1 LTFDFRVAVLV
12 ARFSITDLRNTD
24 NRQMDIKT
32 QERKAAKTVLREALA
47 AYGGDTKHEA
57 VATAIEKLMHLNPT
71 VAPARSE
78 ALMDGQWL
86 LISAPNFPNGEQRAD
101 GKYMYTLGRLAFN
114 MFQPTSLKIV
124 IDRVLQPVVPVGKG
138 QQRTHD
144 IIVEFTTVDEDIP
157 TLQGIV
163 HNLGICEPTQDNIL
177 QVQFTGGE
185 LAPKEQIEM
194 EAWKAI
200 FGDQSKPSRR
210 SLKERLNTSFLKMMF
225 GIVPP
230 QGMDR
235 QTGRVSFKM
244 QRSPKGK
251 LELLYLDEEWR
262 ITRGERGT
270 VLVCERLVG

>member
-1 LTFDFRVAVLV
+1 
-12 ARFSITDLRNTD
+12 
-24 NRQMDIKT
+24 MDIET
-32 QERKAAKTVLREALA
+32 QDTKAAKTVLRQALA
-47 AYGGDTKHEA
+47 AYGGDTKHEV
-57 VATAIEKLMHLNPT
+57 VAAAIEKLVYLNPT
-71 VAPARSE
+71 AAPARSE
-78 ALMDGQWL
+78 VLMDGQWL
-86 LISAPNFPNGEQRAD
+86 LVSAPNFPNGELRAD
-101 GKYMYTLGRLAFN
+101 GKYVYTLGRLAFN

-124 IDRVLQPVVPVGKG
+124 IDRVLQPVVPVGKA

-144 IIVEFTTVDEDIP
+144 IIVEFTTVDENTP

-163 HNLGICEPTQDNIL
+163 HNKGVCEPTDDNTL

-185 LAPKEQIEM
+185 LAPKAQNEM

-200 FGDQSKPSRR
+200 FGAQSKPSRR
-210 SLKERLNTSFLKMMF
+210 SLKERLMTSVLRMMF

-235 QTGRVSFKM
+235 KTGGVSFKM

-251 LELLYLDEEWR
+251 LELLYLDEELR

-270 VLVCERLVG
+270 VLVCERLLG